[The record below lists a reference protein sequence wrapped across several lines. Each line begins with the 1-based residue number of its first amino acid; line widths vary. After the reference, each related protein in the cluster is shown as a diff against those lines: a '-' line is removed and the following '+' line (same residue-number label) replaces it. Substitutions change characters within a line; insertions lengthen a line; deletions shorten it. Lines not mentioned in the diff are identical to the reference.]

1 MKETIFI
8 TNHPS
13 RDVSYLLNYDAS
25 NILKGLNLIEIH
37 NVEKARQIAGF
48 LKLRVRNDIFIL
60 SRERKVI
67 KEIYSLH
74 PYARLVYE
82 PKKTY
87 DDLNRLVKELFSLG
101 IFTICLDVSYAN
113 QRVIRELKKRG
124 IVIIIRVK
132 DQIETYEALLSGV
145 DGILGK
151 DIEKIKIDNTL
162 YTRPFLVSHRG
173 YQINHIENS
182 LGAAIDAEKLGAEFI
197 ELDIHVTKNNVV
209 VVNHG
214 PSLGKNYDKDYVIK
228 RSTFKEL
235 KEARQIF
242 NGKVTENHIE
252 SLINFDK
259 EISNDI
265 GFILDIKT
273 DTKRHI
279 KRIAKVINLMERPV
293 YVMSFL
299 PFAIVRVNKYLRK
312 VKSGMLLS
320 LNEKKLTVDALIK
333 LVHKYN
339 LVIHPYYLH
348 DNPTFIAELNKRMI
362 PMVPYALTKETTNE
376 VFLKGYHMVNS
387 DYIDKLIRLPKHL
400 VVDKFLHYKMGEY
413 KKILLTDEKN
423 NKFSFMA
430 EVLFDNPL
438 GLVFDNLGIISASK
452 PGIAY
457 VYLTFEVKV
466 DKQEIKYASDLITI
480 KVYGNGS
487 EKDVDTPK
495 DDE

>member
-13 RDVSYLLNYDAS
+13 KDVSYLLTYDAS
-25 NILKGLNLIEIH
+25 IILKGLNLIEIH

-60 SRERKVI
+60 SREKKVI

-87 DDLNRLVKELFSLG
+87 DDLNKLTKELFSLG
-101 IFTICLDVSYAN
+101 IFTICLDISYAN
-113 QRVIRELKKRG
+113 QSVIRELKKRG
-124 IVIIIRVK
+124 IVVIIRVK
-132 DQIETYEALLSGV
+132 DQIEAYEAVLSGS

-151 DIEKIKIDNTL
+151 DIEKIKINTTF
-162 YTRPFLVSHRG
+162 YTRPFLVAHRG

-214 PSLGKNYDKDYVIK
+214 SSLGGNYDRDYVIK
-228 RSTFKEL
+228 KNTFKEL

-259 EISNDI
+259 EISNDV

-279 KRIAKVINLMERPV
+279 KKIAKTINLMERPV

-299 PFAIVRVNKYLRK
+299 PFAIVRVNKYLKR

-320 LNEKKLTVDALIK
+320 FNEKKLTVDALLK

-339 LVIHPYYLH
+339 LIIHPYYLH
-348 DNPTFIAELNKRMI
+348 DNPTFVEALNKRMI
-362 PMVPYALTKETTNE
+362 PMVPYALSKEATYE
-376 VFLKGYHMVNS
+376 VFLNGYHMVNS
-387 DYIDKLIRLPKHL
+387 DYLDKLIRLPKHL

-413 KKILLTDEKN
+413 KKIFLTDEN
-423 NKFSFMA
+423 HNKLSFKA

-438 GLVFDNLGIISASK
+438 GLIFDNLGIISAK
-452 PGIAY
+452 KAGTAY
-457 VYLTFEVKV
+457 VYLTFETKV
-466 DKQEIKYASDLITI
+466 DKYEVKYVSDLIKI

-487 EKDVDTPK
+487 ERDVDTPK
-495 DDE
+495 DDK